1 MIRGK
6 HPWRHA
12 ALLISILLLIIIS
25 PIVASL
31 GQGVLIVNIAGTAV
45 LLAGSFTLRGQKPLF
60 IAALCLSVL
69 SVATTALM
77 LLFPH
82 PWTAIVSH
90 SCDIILISFFAIA
103 ILLYVL
109 RAGRI
114 TMDKIFAAIC
124 VYLLVGYAWSFAYAL
139 LEDSKPGSFK
149 GLNEAAADNSVL
161 QVMQFR
167 YYSYITLTTVG
178 YGDISPVSPAGQT
191 MAILEAIMGQF
202 YLAVLVARL
211 VGLQIV
217 DATTP
222 PDRNE

>member
-1 MIRGK
+1 MKRDK

-12 ALLISILLLIIIS
+12 TLLISILLLIIIS
-25 PIVASL
+25 PIAASL

-45 LLAGSFTLRGQKPLF
+45 LLAGSFALREQKTLF
-60 IAALCLSVL
+60 IAAIALSFL
-69 SVATTALM
+69 SIVTTGLM
-77 LLFPH
+77 LFFPH
-82 PWTAIVSH
+82 PLTAIVSH
-90 SCDIILISFFAIA
+90 VFDIILISFFAIT
-103 ILLYVL
+103 ILVYVL
-109 RAGRI
+109 RASYI

-124 VYLLVGYAWSFAYAL
+124 VYLLVGYAWTFAYAL

-149 GLNEAAADNSVL
+149 GLSEAAADNSVMR
-161 QVMQFR
+161 VMQLR

-178 YGDISPVSPAGQT
+178 YGDISPVSPAAQT